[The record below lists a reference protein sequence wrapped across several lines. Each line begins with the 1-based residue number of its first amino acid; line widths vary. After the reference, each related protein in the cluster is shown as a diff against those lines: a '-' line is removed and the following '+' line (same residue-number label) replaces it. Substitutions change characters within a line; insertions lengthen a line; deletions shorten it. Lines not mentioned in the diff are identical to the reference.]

1 MYAFTSSSMSW
12 SHNLLSF
19 LIFFGKSFMCSPP
32 FYNLI
37 IAYTY
42 VYVKRNMYI
51 YKFLHLR
58 IFAGA
63 FIMPWQEVVIMP
75 RPRSPNR
82 DKALQLW
89 LDSGRK
95 RQLKDIA
102 AELQVS
108 EEQIRKWKNQDK
120 WDKVTLPN
128 AKGNVT
134 FRIW

>member
-1 MYAFTSSSMSW
+1 
-12 SHNLLSF
+12 
-19 LIFFGKSFMCSPP
+19 
-32 FYNLI
+32 
-37 IAYTY
+37 
-42 VYVKRNMYI
+42 
-51 YKFLHLR
+51 
-58 IFAGA
+58 
-63 FIMPWQEVVIMP
+63 MP

-134 FRIW
+134 NHKGAPAVIKMLLAMGLQNRIRTQKNTVSSASTCLRRPFPLSRRCPRTAGHPMGPGADSLCCNHPGAVHQCM